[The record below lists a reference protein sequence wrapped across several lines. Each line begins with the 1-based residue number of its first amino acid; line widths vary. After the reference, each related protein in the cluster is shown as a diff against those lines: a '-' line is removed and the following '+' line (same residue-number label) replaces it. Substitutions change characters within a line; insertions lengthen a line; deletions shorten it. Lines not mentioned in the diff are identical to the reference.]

1 MEQRPNEIFTFPRWV
16 DELKPLL
23 GAAAL
28 GVPVLA
34 TLLVW
39 YGGSPATTDIGYA
52 PEQPVPYSHAL
63 HAGELGIDC
72 RYCHNTVEVA
82 AHAAIPPTQTCMNCH
97 TNIRG
102 TSPKLAVV
110 RESNATGMPIP
121 WVRVHDL
128 PDYVYFNH
136 SIHVNKGVGCATCHG
151 PVNKMPFM
159 YQESSMRMEWC
170 LECHRA
176 TEKYLRPRDQVFNM
190 NYEQP
195 SSAHP
200 VLVAGTQYTD
210 QVELGT
216 ALKSQYK
223 VRTVEGITSCN
234 TCHR

>member
-1 MEQRPNEIFTFPRWV
+1 MAQIFHRSANSGSRLSMLAVIVVITVLLTVAWEMQRAPYVTYQ
-16 DELKPLL
+16 
-23 GAAAL
+23 
-28 GVPVLA
+28 GVRMA
-34 TLLVW
+34 
-39 YGGSPATTDIGYA
+39 
-52 PEQPVPYSHAL
+52 QPVPFSHQ
-63 HAGELGIDC
+63 HHNAGLGIDC
-72 RYCHNTVEVA
+72 RYCHTSVEQSSYA
-82 AHAAIPPTQTCMNCH
+82 GIPPTKTCMNCH
-97 TNIRG
+97 SQIWTNAAMLE
-102 TSPKLAVV
+102 PV
-110 RESNATGMPIP
+110 RESYRTGQSLM
-121 WVRVHDL
+121 WTKVNYL

>member
-1 MEQRPNEIFTFPRWV
+1 
-16 DELKPLL
+16 
-23 GAAAL
+23 
-28 GVPVLA
+28 
-34 TLLVW
+34 
-39 YGGSPATTDIGYA
+39 
-52 PEQPVPYSHAL
+52 
-63 HAGELGIDC
+63 
-72 RYCHNTVEVA
+72 
-82 AHAAIPPTQTCMNCH
+82 
-97 TNIRG
+97 
-102 TSPKLAVV
+102 
-110 RESNATGMPIP
+110 
-121 WVRVHDL
+121 
-128 PDYVYFNH
+128 
-136 SIHVNKGVGCATCHG
+136 
-151 PVNKMPFM
+151 
-159 YQESSMRMEWC
+159 MRMEWC